1 MSGNVQ
7 GHRENRVSVWSM
19 CTALS
24 FKPKVTTYSSGT
36 TWQTMDQYFSRHI
49 CVWGS
54 IIPGFSWSLL
64 KWPEVAKLPE
74 LSSYATIQ
82 CLKSKFPRNGQP
94 DKVLTDNGP
103 QFSRKESRDFSKEYS
118 FVYVTSS
125 PHFPQAIGQAERTVR
140 RVKNMLRK
148 AEDPYK
154 AMLDYRNTYIEEIGL
169 SPA

>member
-1 MSGNVQ
+1 M
-7 GHRENRVSVWSM
+7 
-19 CTALS
+19 
-24 FKPKVTTYSSGT
+24 
-36 TWQTMDQYFSRHI
+36 
-49 CVWGS
+49 
-54 IIPGFSWSLL
+54 
-64 KWPEVAKLPE
+64 PEVAKLPE